1 MSEEIP
7 EDPPKKKKD
16 QNPMGEY
23 LKYSGIAFQML
34 AVIGLS
40 IWGGMK
46 LDEKFNNGKPLFLLI
61 LTFLGIFGS
70 IYGLYKSLP
79 K

>member
-1 MSEEIP
+1 MP
-7 EDPPKKKKD
+7 EDPSKMKKEP
-16 QNPMGEY
+16 NPMRDY
-23 LKYSGIAFQML
+23 LKYSGVAFQML
-34 AVIGLS
+34 GVIGLS

-70 IYGLYKSLP
+70 LYGLYRSMPKS
-79 K
+79 